1 MGHECTC
8 NGKCGDNCRCKE
20 AEKNQKISSEKENQ
34 DLVLEKTR

>member
-20 AEKNQKISSEKENQ
+20 IEKNEQRILEKANQ
-34 DLVLEKTR
+34 VLVLEKE